1 MRKGVLLNSN
11 IMQTISKMG
20 HKDKLIIANAG
31 LPIPKN
37 VERIDL
43 ALKEGVP
50 SFIET
55 LDVVLLELEVEC
67 IILAEEIKEMN
78 PDIWDE
84 IVERFEKSKIRY
96 VPHEEL
102 KTISQ
107 SAKAVV
113 RTGECSPYANII
125 LEAGIIF

>member
-1 MRKGVLLNSN
+1 
-11 IMQTISKMG
+11 MQTISKMG

>member
-31 LPIPKN
+31 LPIPEN